1 VTLFLQYLVN
11 GIFAGSFYTLLAVGL
26 SLTFSIMRIINVAH
40 GEFYMVGA
48 YMLLMGMGWAVT
60 SSLTANYWLGFLVAI
75 AIGAGLGFVAER
87 LVYRPTYGRSLV
99 SQLIVSMGAVFFLQE
114 VIRLVF
120 GGVPRRVESPYS
132 GILQFGTISI
142 TVERV
147 LVIGVTVVV
156 LIGLSLFFM
165 RTKTGIA
172 MRAAAEN
179 PLGAG
184 MVGIDIYRMSSL
196 AFIMAGILAAVA
208 GSLVVPVFQADP
220 LMGSSRVLGITFVI
234 VILGGLG
241 SIPGAIIAGYLAGLV
256 ENFLQG
262 YVSIEWSFM
271 GIFAML
277 IVGLMIRPRGLFGEA

>member
-1 VTLFLQYLVN
+1 MDLFAQYLVN
-11 GIFAGSFYTLLAVGL
+11 GIFAGSFYTLIAIGL

-48 YMLLMGMGWAVT
+48 YMLLMGMGWTVMG
-60 SSLTANYWLGFLVAI
+60 SITANYWLGFLLAI
-75 AIGAGLGFVAER
+75 VIGAGLGFVAER

-99 SQLIVSMGAVFFLQE
+99 SQLIVSMGVVFFLQE
-114 VIRLVF
+114 VIRLAF

-132 GILQFGTISI
+132 GILWFGAISI

-147 LVIGVTVVV
+147 VVIGVTVVV
-156 LIGLSLFFM
+156 LVGLSLFFL
-165 RTKTGIA
+165 RNKTGIA
-172 MRAAAEN
+172 MRAATGN
-179 PLGAG
+179 PIGAG
-184 MVGIDIYRMSSL
+184 MVGIDIYRMASL
-196 AFIMAGILAAVA
+196 AFIMAGVLAAVA
-208 GSLVVPVFQADP
+208 GSLVAPVFQADP
-220 LMGSSRVLGITFVI
+220 LMGSRVLGISFVI

-256 ENFLQG
+256 ETFLAG